1 MGRKKNSFSPKA
13 TPKTTPRWPKSSH
26 SSYKSTDHANQEQK
40 IWTLTDTPKS
50 TPLMAVCEIPD
61 LPRAEVWNVNKIPE
75 PESTTSPLTTSSL
88 SESGASTP
96 AETSPSTSLT
106 FVSVI
111 SLTSESE
118 TLDTECPSTSREP
131 TPACDLTETTASNP
145 LPAIPQSV
153 LVPVVSSGVTISESP
168 PSSNPSTPQ
177 DSPSLSLHPASSDEL
192 TRTLSMET
200 DHTSS
205 STQSC
210 KTPVAPSGEVVIA
223 MEDDDDGQIIYPS
236 DKSHGE
242 TFGTATFAEKE
253 TATIKVVIP
262 MEDDDD
268 GQIIYPSDKSH
279 GETFGTATFAE
290 KETATIKVVIPMKDD
305 DDEEIIH
312 TNEKVQA
319 EESITVADTGDDAR
333 ETELAQTMEHID
345 NKGKSWIMSG
355 FDSFYDEPCYMGE
368 KPEIQNTSDTA
379 IEIMTSGVYN
389 EETTDAIDNS
399 QGGKFNFFSA
409 KFTSRLE
416 IVGDR
421 LRPSV
426 TSLNRL

>member
-75 PESTTSPLTTSSL
+75 PETTTSPLTTSSL

-111 SLTSESE
+111 SLTSEPE
-118 TLDTECPSTSREP
+118 TLDTECPSTSREL
-131 TPACDLTETTASNP
+131 TPACDLTETTASSP

-262 MEDDDD
+262 M
-268 GQIIYPSDKSH
+268 
-279 GETFGTATFAE
+279 
-290 KETATIKVVIPMKDD
+290 KDD
-305 DDEEIIH
+305 DDEEIIQ

-319 EESITVADTGDDAR
+319 DVSITVADAGDNAR
-333 ETELAQTMEHID
+333 ETELAQTMEPID
-345 NKGKSWIMSG
+345 NKGKSWILSG

-399 QGGKFNFFSA
+399 QGGKFNFFFR
-409 KFTSRLE
+409 KVYFKT
-416 IVGDR
+416 
-421 LRPSV
+421 
-426 TSLNRL
+426 